1 MKSWV
6 KHIVLGIVALVAA
19 DTVSAQYYSW
29 GADPTYMQ
37 WRKLKGDKIDV
48 IYPDTAR
55 TLGYKMMFYARAA
68 QTSIDFGFRHGP
80 MKIPFIIHPENF
92 SSNGMVMWLPKRVE
106 ILSSPAVSG
115 YSMPWLKQLAA
126 HEYRHAVQYNNLN
139 RGFVK
144 VFSYILGQ
152 QSSTFGLLFMPLWG
166 LEGDATLSETQM
178 SSFGRA
184 LQPSFTMHYRAMGN
198 IASAKSF
205 NKWFCGSY
213 REYIPDHYQLGYQ
226 ITAYANTKYDE
237 NIWNNIVRFAV
248 RNPYTIA
255 TTYVAMRKFY
265 NTSTTKLFRETFADL
280 NDHWNS
286 LPYQPN
292 TSTQISEKVESG
304 YTKYRYP
311 QYIDHQTILS
321 MYETLDKPNA
331 FVLTNNKSGYRRHVA
346 YTGAVSSRPSEVVGD
361 RVWWTEYRRS
371 LLFAERINSKLC
383 YMDLGEGRTRTINRK
398 NKALYPTAISEHE
411 LAWVEYFPNGEYNIV
426 RGNPTDRHQAEYLRV
441 NIPSDIEIH
450 GLAYDNYTRALY
462 FIATDDSGMWLGR
475 VGKNREVEQVTKGA
489 YITLSDLRAKD
500 GVLYFGSIES
510 GKDEA
515 HCYDLRTETEYR
527 ISGSTY
533 GSFSPMPGGEVNK
546 TNSQNLF
553 ESTLKT
559 MQLDNV
565 VKFDNNI
572 KVAMTTYDR
581 YGYHL
586 AEQKV
591 ERTALPKVAYSKLP
605 INLVNPQRKN
615 WGTINLDT
623 VRFIGVDSMVA
634 QAKRVTNNKRSLRD
648 KRYSGPAHLFNIHSW
663 APVSY
668 DPFSLSEEGALDFNL
683 GATIM
688 SQNLLSTA
696 DGFLTWGWNAKEGH
710 VFKGAFR
717 YYGLGV
723 NLSINAT
730 YGGSQQ
736 LYSAYTYLYD
746 PMTGGHQAVL
756 PGGKEEYARNPIT
769 NKQELVLN
777 EVPERGKYYNVG
789 VMASLPLYFQAG
801 YHTRYVQVSA
811 GYNYSNGLVAK
822 VDKLSMDIGKGH
834 VSNIAKIGYKEGVH
848 LLQFGAGFQDQVRMA
863 HKDFLPRW
871 GQVFSANYA
880 LNPADENFGHLISV
894 YGKGYFPGVAPHH
907 SLSFAAVY
915 QTSIGGFDHEKA
927 LSNLAFH
934 SGRLIPRG
942 FYTTDIEN
950 RDYVA
955 SSLNYALPVWY
966 PDGGIGS
973 IIHFKRLRL
982 NVGFDYASF
991 KHKQMYTDENMTDI
1005 FSRLERHHIISY
1017 GGDISVDFNLFRMPA
1032 AATTSL
1038 TLSIY
1043 QPTIL
1048 TKHKEDRGHRRP
1060 FIKVGFGL
1068 PF

>member
-1 MKSWV
+1 MKNWV
-6 KHIVLGIVALVAA
+6 RHIVLGVVALVAA
-19 DTVSAQYYSW
+19 HTASAQYYSW

-37 WRKLKGDKIDV
+37 WRQLKGDKIDV

-55 TLGYKMMFYARAA
+55 QLGYKMMYYARAV
-68 QTSIDFGFRHGP
+68 QPSIDFGFRHGP
-80 MKIPFIIHPENF
+80 MKIPFVIHPENF

-106 ILSSPAVSG
+106 ILSSPAVNG

-139 RGFVK
+139 RGFVR

-178 SSFGRA
+178 SSFGRGM
-184 LQPSFTMHYRAMGN
+184 QPSFSMHYRAMGDFFKEKN
-198 IASAKSF
+198 N
-205 NKWFCGSY
+205 NKWFSGSY
-213 REYIPDHYQLGYQ
+213 KEYIPDHYQLGYQ
-226 ITAYANTKYDE
+226 ITTYSNTKYDE
-237 NIWNNIVRFAV
+237 NIWDKIVRFAV

-255 TTYVAMRKFY
+255 TTYVAMNRFY
-265 NTSTTKLFRETFADL
+265 NTSTSRLFRETFADL
-280 NDHWNS
+280 NDYWTS

-292 TSTQISEKVESG
+292 TSTQISVDAKEG

-311 QYIDHQTILS
+311 QYIDHNLVLS

-331 FVLTNNKSGYRRHVA
+331 FVITNSKSGKREHVA
-346 YTGAVSSRPSEVVGD
+346 YTGVVSTRPSEVVGG

-383 YMDLGEGRTRTINRK
+383 YMDIEQGRTRTINSK
-398 NKALYPTAISEHE
+398 DKALYPTPISEHE

-426 RGNPTDRHQAEYLRV
+426 RGNPMPQSEAEYLRV
-441 NIPSDIEIH
+441 SVPADIEIH
-450 GLAYDNYTRALY
+450 GLAYDNYTNALY

-475 VGKNREVEQVTKGA
+475 VGKNREIEHVTEGA

-500 GVLYFGSIES
+500 GVLYFGSIQS
-510 GKDEA
+510 GKDEV
-515 HCYDLRTETEYR
+515 HCYDLRTDVQHR
-527 ISGSTY
+527 ISASTY
-533 GSFSPMPGGEVNK
+533 GSFSPMTDGNDK
-546 TNSQNLF
+546 
-553 ESTLKT
+553 
-559 MQLDNV
+559 V
-565 VKFDNNI
+565 V
-572 KVAMTTYDR
+572 MTTYDR

-591 ERTALPKVAYSKLP
+591 VRDTLPKVAHSKLP
-605 INLVNPQRKN
+605 INLVNPQRKRWN
-615 WGTINLDT
+615 TVNLDT
-623 VRFIGVDSMVA
+623 VRFVGADSMMLQA
-634 QAKRVTNNKRSLRD
+634 QAENKGRQNNIKPLKDR
-648 KRYSGPAHLFNIHSW
+648 RYSGPAHLFNIHSW

-688 SQNLLSTA
+688 SQNILSTA

-710 VFKGAFR
+710 MFKGSFR

-723 NLSINAT
+723 NLSVNAT
-730 YGGSQQ
+730 YGGQQQ
-736 LYSAYTYLYD
+736 LYSAYTYLYNPISD
-746 PMTGGHQAVL
+746 RFEAVL
-756 PGGKEEYARNPIT
+756 PGGKEEYVTNPIT
-769 NKQELVLN
+769 GKQELVLN
-777 EVPERGKYYNVG
+777 ETPERGTYYNIG
-789 VMASLPLYFQAG
+789 VMASLPLYFQSG

-822 VDKLSMDIGKGH
+822 VDKLSMEIGKGH
-834 VSNIAKIGYKEGVH
+834 VSNIAKVGYKEGVH

-871 GQVFSANYA
+871 GQVFSVNYA
-880 LNPADENFGHLISV
+880 LNPADENFSHLVSV
-894 YGKGYFPGVAPHH
+894 YGKGYFPGVAQHH
-907 SLSFAAVY
+907 SLSLAAVY

-934 SGRLIPRG
+934 SGRLVPRG

-950 RDYVA
+950 RNYVA
-955 SSLNYALPVWY
+955 TSINYALPLWY
-966 PDGGIGS
+966 PDGGFGS
-973 IIHFKRLRL
+973 VIYFKRLRL

-991 KHKQMYTDENMTDI
+991 NHKEMYVNPNYTLG
-1005 FSRLERHHIISY
+1005 SRTERHHIISY
-1017 GGDISVDFNLFRMPA
+1017 GGDISIDFNLFRMPA

-1038 TLSIY
+1038 TLSVY

-1048 TKHKEDRGHRRP
+1048 TKHKEDKANRRP

>member
-1 MKSWV
+1 MKGDII
-6 KHIVLGIVALVAA
+6 HIVIAIVALLGASSA
-19 DTVSAQYYSW
+19 SAQYYSW

-37 WRKLKGDKIDV
+37 WQKLKGDKIDV

-55 TLGYKMMFYARAA
+55 ELGYKMMFYARAV
-68 QTSIDFGFRHGP
+68 QPSIDFGYRHGP
-80 MKIPFIIHPENF
+80 MKIPFVIHPENF

-106 ILSSPAVSG
+106 ILSSPAVNS

-144 VFSYILGQ
+144 VFSYLLGQ

-184 LQPSFTMHYRAMGN
+184 LQPSFTMHYRAVGN
-198 IASAKSF
+198 IASEKNF

-213 REYIPDHYQLGYQ
+213 CEHIPDHYQLGYQ
-226 ITAYANTKYDE
+226 ITSYANTKYDE

-255 TTYVAMRKFY
+255 TTYVAMNKFY

-280 NDHWNS
+280 NNHWNS

-292 TSTQISEKVESG
+292 TSTQISNDEEKG

-311 QYIDHQTILS
+311 QYLDGNTILS

-331 FVLTNNKSGYRRHVA
+331 FVTTDSKNGKQKHIA
-346 YTGAVSSRPSEVVGD
+346 YTGSVSSRPSEVVDGK
-361 RVWWTEYRRS
+361 VWWTEYRRS

-383 YMDLGEGRTRTINRK
+383 YMDVEQGRTRTINRK
-398 NKALYPTAISEHE
+398 NKALYPTPISEHE
-411 LAWVEYFPNGEYNIV
+411 LAWVEYLPQGEYNIV
-426 RGNPTDRHQAEYLRV
+426 RGNPMPRHEAEYLRV

-450 GLAYDNYTRALY
+450 GLAYDNYTRGLY

-475 VGKNREVEQVTKGA
+475 VGKNREIEHVTNGS

-500 GVLYFGSIES
+500 GVLYFGSIQS
-510 GKDEA
+510 GKDEV
-515 HCYDLRTETEYR
+515 HCYDLRTDTQYR

-533 GSFSPMPGGEVNK
+533 GSFSPMPNDSSK
-546 TNSQNLF
+546 
-553 ESTLKT
+553 
-559 MQLDNV
+559 V
-565 VKFDNNI
+565 V
-572 KVAMTTYDR
+572 MTTYDR

-591 ERTALPKVAYSKLP
+591 VRDTLPKVAHSKLP
-605 INLVNPQRKN
+605 INLVNPQRKKWN
-615 WGTINLDT
+615 TINLDT
-623 VRFIGVDSMVA
+623 VRFVGVDSMMA
-634 QAKRVTNNKRSLRD
+634 QAKRATNTKKSLRD

-668 DPFSLSEEGALDFNL
+668 DPFALSEEGALDFNL

-688 SQNLLSTA
+688 SQNILSTA
-696 DGFLTWGWNAKEGH
+696 DGFLTWGWNAQEGH
-710 VFKGAFR
+710 VFKGSFR

-730 YGGSQQ
+730 YGGRQQ

-746 PMTGGHQAVL
+746 PISNKHQAVL
-756 PGGKEEYARNPIT
+756 PGGKEEYATNPIT
-769 NKQELVLN
+769 GKQELVLN
-777 EVPERGKYYNVG
+777 ETPERGRYYNVG
-789 VMASLPLYFQAG
+789 VMASLPLYFQSG

-834 VSNIAKIGYKEGVH
+834 VSNIVKVGYTEGLH
-848 LLQFGAGFQDQVRMA
+848 LLQFGAGYQDIVRLA

-871 GQVFSANYA
+871 GQVFSVNYA
-880 LNPADENFGHLISV
+880 LNPANDSFSHLVSV

-907 SLSFAAVY
+907 SLSVAAVY
-915 QTSIGGFDHEKA
+915 QTSLGGFDHEKA
-927 LSNLAFH
+927 TSNLAFH

-942 FYTTDIEN
+942 FYTTEIEN
-950 RDYVA
+950 RNYVA
-955 SSLNYALPVWY
+955 TSLNYALPVWY
-966 PDGGIGS
+966 PNGGFGS
-973 IIHFKRLRL
+973 VIHFKRLRL

-991 KHKQMYTDENMTDI
+991 NHKELYTNEDKTNI

-1048 TKHKEDRGHRRP
+1048 TKHKEDQSHKRP
-1060 FIKVGFGL
+1060 FVKVGLGL